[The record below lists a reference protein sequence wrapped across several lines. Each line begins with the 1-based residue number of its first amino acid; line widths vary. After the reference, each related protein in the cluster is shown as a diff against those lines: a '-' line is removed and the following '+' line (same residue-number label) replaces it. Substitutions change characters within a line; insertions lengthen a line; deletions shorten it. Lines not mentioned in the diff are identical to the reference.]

1 MSILSI
7 FNIGKERYPALTGV
21 RAVGAAAVF
30 FNHLPFLLGFRFTVD
45 VIVLF
50 FVLSGF
56 LIVYIYYR
64 TTPGSSLNLFNYFVN
79 RFARIYPVY
88 FLIVSIAIYCNHD
101 FRPLLL
107 FKNYTLTHSLFHNIK
122 DVLVQ
127 PSWSLTVEECFYLLA
142 PLIMLLIRKFNY
154 YVSLAFAVVLLLIA
168 LMISIG
174 PFSFLHTP
182 KFVFDTT
189 FFGYF
194 FAFYAGAW
202 LALLILNKEKEG
214 SVKRKGIAFTLAGSA
229 GTLLALGTMAYI
241 YLFPVGENFWTWICL
256 NNFILPVPVTAL
268 YFGLITENTL
278 LARVLSGK
286 IFGLLG
292 RTSYAFYLLHQ
303 LFIDLIALPYLQKYF
318 DGHHNLF
325 VIASFIM
332 VQILALLIFVFYEE
346 PLNKL
351 IRSKV
356 KLRSNNG
363 IKQTS

>member
-64 TTPGSSLNLFNYFVN
+64 SAPGSSLSLFNYFVN

-88 FLIVSIAIYCNHD
+88 FLIVSIAIWYNHD

-122 DVLVQ
+122 DVLLQ

-142 PLIMLLIRKFNY
+142 PLIMLLIRKFNFL
-154 YVSLAFAVVLLLIA
+154 VSFAFGVGMLLLA
-168 LMISIG
+168 LLISTG

-194 FAFYAGAW
+194 FAFYCGAW
-202 LALLILNKEKEG
+202 LALLILKKEKEG
-214 SVKRKGIAFTLAGSA
+214 SVKRKGIVFTLAGSV
-229 GTLLALGTMAYI
+229 GTLIALAAMAYI
-241 YLFPVGENFWTWICL
+241 YLFPIDQHFWEWICL
-256 NNFILPVPVTAL
+256 NNFILPLPVTVL
-268 YFGLITENTL
+268 YFGLITENSL

-286 IFGLLG
+286 LFGLLG

-303 LFIDLIALPYLQKYF
+303 LFIDLIALPYLLKYF
-318 DGHHNLF
+318 GGHYNLF
-325 VIASFIM
+325 VVASFIA
-332 VQILALLIFVFYEE
+332 VQLLALGIFVFYEE

-351 IRSKV
+351 IRKKV
-356 KLRSNNG
+356 GGK
-363 IKQTS
+363 K